1 MAKMISR
8 RTFLKSSAAAVAG
21 IALSGLTPA
30 AFAEEEKGAENM
42 SKVYFT
48 KEISPESLVKIY
60 EALGKELT
68 GKVAVKIS
76 TGESSKSNHLRP
88 ELIGQLVQKLNG
100 TIVEC
105 CTAYGGNRQNVR
117 KHWQAIEERGYKNI
131 ADVDIMDEYG
141 DFSIPIKGGFHL
153 EEDLVGSNLKSYDS
167 VLILSHFKGHAM
179 AGMGGA
185 MKNISIGIG
194 SSRGKANIHTAGKTA
209 DPGKMWSS
217 MAAQDDFLESM
228 ADACKAVIGYVGAEN
243 MLYISVANRL
253 SVDCDCDGN
262 PHEPEM
268 ADLGIFASTDPV
280 ALDQACYDA
289 VQNAADAGKKA
300 LINRMESKHAIH
312 IVEAA
317 AELGLGSREYE
328 IVEI

>member
-1 MAKMISR
+1 MQNITR
-8 RTFLKSSAAAVAG
+8 RDFLKGTAAIMAS
-21 IALSGLTPA
+21 IALADLVPA
-30 AFAEEEKGAENM
+30 EANAEGEKTM

-48 KEISPESLVKIY
+48 KEISPEALVRIY
-60 EALGKELT
+60 EAMGRELP

-76 TGESSKSNHLRP
+76 TGESAKSNHLRP
-88 ELIGQLVQKLNG
+88 ELIGALVQKLGG

-117 KHWQAIEERGYKNI
+117 KHWQAIEERGYKEI
-131 ADVDIMDEYG
+131 ADVDIMDEFG
-141 DFSIPIKGGFHL
+141 DFSIPVKGGFHL
-153 EEDLVGSNLKSYDS
+153 EEDIVGSGLKSYDS

-185 MKNISIGIG
+185 MKNVSIGIG
-194 SSRGKANIHTAGKTA
+194 SSRGKASIHTAGSTT
-209 DPGKMWSS
+209 DPGKLWSNI
-217 MAAQDDFLESM
+217 AKQDDFLESM

-243 MLYISVANRL
+243 MLYINVANNL

-262 PHEPEM
+262 PKKPEM

-289 VQNAADAGKKA
+289 VVNAEDPGKKA
-300 LINRMESKHAIH
+300 LIGRMEEKHARH

-328 IVEI
+328 IIEI